1 MGKAACDPGSA
12 PAKDKSQCLKKNR
25 GGTSERGQ
33 LERSTQSTVRPAPPD
48 PLVRAF
54 KTWGILCGSGC
65 RRVPAPTLLLPA
77 PFRVPEAWFGAGAGL
92 SRRGCLTAL
101 TGLQIPARLWSRYV
115 VQSARVAPRFPGSG
129 GVSSTSTRPGT
140 SFVA

>member
-1 MGKAACDPGSA
+1 MGKAAYDIGSA
-12 PAKDKSQCLKKNR
+12 PAEDRSQCLKKNC

-33 LERSTQSTVRPAPPD
+33 LERSTAAHSQARGCRPRQPD

-65 RRVPAPTLLLPA
+65 RRVPAPTLLLLPA

-101 TGLQIPARLWSRYV
+101 TGLQIPARLRFRYV
-115 VQSARVAPRFPGSG
+115 VQSA
-129 GVSSTSTRPGT
+129 
-140 SFVA
+140 